1 MDSTASRPD
10 PGPGQLTALHLAES
24 NDDLL
29 ALGFG
34 PEPVLG
40 QTRLIGGA
48 LSLGASLAGIDELDG
63 LALTSSTVETATASP
78 HANGPRANGVVSIDH
93 VVVMT
98 PNPDRTQA
106 AFEAHGIEARRV
118 RRIET
123 SKGPRRQTFF
133 WLGEVICEVGGP
145 DDGDGDGPAAWWG
158 LALTVADIDATAS
171 FYGDDASA
179 VKDAVQPGRRVCT
192 LRSSRST
199 TPVLFISPHIKP

>member
-10 PGPGQLTALHLAES
+10 PGHGQLTALHLAES
-24 NDDLL
+24 TDDLL

-40 QTRLIGGA
+40 QTRLVGGG
-48 LSLGASLAGIDELDG
+48 LNLGASLTGIDELDG
-63 LALTSSTVETATASP
+63 LALTASTVEAGAASP
-78 HANGPRANGVVSIDH
+78 HDNGVVSIDH

-98 PNPDRTQA
+98 PNPDRTQS
-106 AFEAHGIEARRV
+106 AFEAEGLEARRV

-133 WLGEVICEVGGP
+133 WLGDVICEVGGP

-171 FYGDDASA
+171 FYGDHASS

-192 LRSSRST
+192 LRSPRST